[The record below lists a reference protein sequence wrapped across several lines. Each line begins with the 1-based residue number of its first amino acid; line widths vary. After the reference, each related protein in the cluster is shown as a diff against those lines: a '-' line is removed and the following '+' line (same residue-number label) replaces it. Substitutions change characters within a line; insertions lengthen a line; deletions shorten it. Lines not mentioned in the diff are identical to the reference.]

1 MTKKTLGKN
10 PLLAKIEDD
19 EPVLTAEEIEE
30 IRAATSDVDE
40 FTTMSFKVR
49 KTHLKTLR
57 DYAYTNRVEIKEA
70 LDQALE
76 TFFSTIDTAALIES
90 PEKPKKTRKRG
101 V

>member
-10 PLLAKIEDD
+10 PLLAKIDE
-19 EPVLTAEEIEE
+19 EPVFTPAEEEE
-30 IRAATSDVDE
+30 ILEAANDPEV

-49 KTHLKTLR
+49 KKYLKTLR

-70 LDQALE
+70 LDEALE
-76 TFFSTIDTAALIES
+76 AFFAGMDTTTLLES
-90 PEKPKKTRKRG
+90 PEKPKKTRNRG

>member
-1 MTKKTLGKN
+1 MSKALGKN
-10 PLLAKIEDD
+10 PLFAVEQK
-19 EPVLTAEEIEE
+19 PVFTPEEEEEILE
-30 IRAATSDVDE
+30 ATNSPEV

-49 KTHLKTLR
+49 KKHLKTLR

-70 LDQALE
+70 LDEALE
-76 TFFSTIDTAALIES
+76 TFFSTIDTSALMES